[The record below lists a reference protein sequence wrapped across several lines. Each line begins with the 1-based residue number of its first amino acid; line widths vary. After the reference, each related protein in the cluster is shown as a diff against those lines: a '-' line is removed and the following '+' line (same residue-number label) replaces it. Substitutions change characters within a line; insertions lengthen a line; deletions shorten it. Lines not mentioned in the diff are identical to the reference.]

1 MEALN
6 AEGVPAGTG
15 YGMPLYKQPA
25 FRKEKLIGI
34 FPKGIQVPDYERLSL
49 PNSEEFT
56 AKEITLPHQLLLGE
70 REDIDLI
77 VSSIEKI
84 KENVEEIL

>member
-1 MEALN
+1 LN

-25 FRKEKLIGI
+25 FRKENLKGI
-34 FPKGIQVPDYERLSL
+34 FPKGFQVPDYEKIYL
-49 PNSEEFT
+49 PRAEKFT
-56 AKEITLPHQLLLGE
+56 ASEITLPHSLLLGE
-70 REDIDLI
+70 REALDLV

-84 KENVEEIL
+84 KENIEEIL